1 MYKCIFIMHDVMFNS
16 FEHMCRYLLKE
27 ECHIGAV
34 LDEEAHVL
42 PADLHGGGGGRLGP
56 RLGFLRNYITG
67 SDENTIYN

>member
-1 MYKCIFIMHDVMFNS
+1 
-16 FEHMCRYLLKE
+16 MCRYLLKE
-27 ECHIGAV
+27 ECNIGAV

-42 PADLHGGGGGRLGP
+42 PADLHGGGVGRLGP